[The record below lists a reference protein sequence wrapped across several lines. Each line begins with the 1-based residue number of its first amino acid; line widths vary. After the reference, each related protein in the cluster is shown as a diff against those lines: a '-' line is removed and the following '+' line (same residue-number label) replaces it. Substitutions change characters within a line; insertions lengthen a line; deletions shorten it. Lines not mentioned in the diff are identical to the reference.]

1 VIGSVSGTVSGRA
14 LLLSHRNSEMPASAR
29 LYLDNAA
36 TSFPKP
42 DAVHNA
48 VEQYSR
54 ELGVAYGRGAYR
66 QALEVQGVVDRCR
79 LRAAELFGAERA
91 DRIIFTF
98 NGTDSL
104 NLAMHGVLTPGDHV
118 VTSVI
123 EHNSVLRPMRTLQ
136 QQRHIEVT
144 YVDANQQGRID
155 AADVRS
161 ALRPNT
167 KLIALIHASNVTG
180 TLQPIADV
188 GEIAREAGVLFLLDA
203 AQSAGHLPIDVGEV
217 PVDLLACP
225 GHKGLLGPLGTG
237 LLYIRPGVEEQLN
250 SQRQGGTGSHSEDDR
265 QPGVLPDKY
274 ESGNHN
280 VPGLFGLEAA
290 LAYLQQRGVDSIAAH
305 EHELTSRLLDG
316 LREIKQLRLHG
327 VANTAGRVGV
337 VSVSVSGF
345 EPQVLAGILDENFGI
360 QTRAGLHCA
369 PGAHKSIGTFEQG
382 GTVRLS
388 CGPFTTTDQIDAT
401 VEALR
406 HVAESL

>member
-1 VIGSVSGTVSGRA
+1 
-14 LLLSHRNSEMPASAR
+14 MPATDR
-29 LYLDNAA
+29 VYLDNAA

-42 DAVHNA
+42 EAVHDAV
-48 VEQYSR
+48 EKYSR

-66 QALEVQGVVDRCR
+66 QALEVQGIVDRCR
-79 LRAAELFGAERA
+79 LRASELFGAESS

-104 NLAMHGVLTPGDHV
+104 NLALQGVLSSDDHV

-123 EHNSVLRPMRTLQ
+123 EHNSVLRPLRTLQ
-136 QQRHIEVT
+136 QQKRIEVT
-144 YVDANQQGRID
+144 YVDADQQGRVD

-161 ALRPNT
+161 AVRPNT

-180 TLQPIADV
+180 TLQPIANV
-188 GEIAREAGVLFLLDA
+188 GEIASEAGILFLLDA
-203 AQSAGHLPIDVGEV
+203 AQSAGHLPIDVGEF

-237 LLYIRPGVEEQLN
+237 LLYIRPGVEEQLV
-250 SQRQGGTGSHSEDDR
+250 SHRQGGTGSSSEDDH

-316 LREIKQLRLHG
+316 LREIKPLRIHG
-327 VANTAGRVGV
+327 MANMVGRVGV
-337 VSVSVSGF
+337 VSVSIPDL

-401 VEALR
+401 VEAMR